1 MTTAMNDILL
11 SNTFSDTKSVVN
23 GTLNY
28 IKRFGNKD
36 FSKSVYT
43 TQAKKAVEV
52 LKPETI
58 DIITGSATDFFK
70 KGKIKADTKPE
81 LTKPLTCSDERSNI
95 ANEKMR
101 FIQIMASLSK
111 LIADSKISSIQS
123 NARDYNL
130 RLKAAKQ
137 ACDELA
143 SITTGLYSDLNSN
156 IDFYFAAL
164 DRLREVVFDDLIV
177 DDVVG
182 WNECMDHVDH
192 IRLSIE
198 HLRQFPD
205 SPQNNAKIKHLE
217 SDMEYY
223 KDKASGFEKEFKK
236 NIGKILKYN
245 LYDLR
250 TCEQLIEKTKSVF
263 ENGDRI
269 FKQFMWADSDLDVGK
284 ALHEAEDCISYLN
297 SFQKTFSSIDNS
309 RSSDTIPSRTRWS
322 TSWKIYDYFKTAL
335 IQAGHSM
342 SYVAYLLNVFDV
354 KLHELSEHLS
364 VLLQKENEKHEDKLT
379 YVMALI
385 AKLIDESSRDELE
398 SAAKIR
404 EKLSEAAARDAA
416 KKAKEFAAQERK
428 AEHLQKTMGCIGK
441 IIGAVITVVG
451 VAAAAFTGGA
461 SLALAGVGLGLAVG
475 DEICRAA
482 TGHSFI
488 QDALQMVMKPLLD
501 EMSKIFSHLLA
512 VLGVNGSAQ
521 ELISNILGAV
531 AASVIFIAGMAV
543 AGSAVGKLG
552 GAILQKVGSKLAEQL
567 AEAEVVAA
575 SERSVVQSACST
587 MNNVVKKVWGGIGRA
602 SGMDEEKLAQI
613 STYSQMGM
621 VASGTVNSGIQT
633 GGDILVNNMRLNA
646 AKINAKM
653 QMDASVQ
660 NVLRTMMDNAIEAF
674 RKQNIAVNSII
685 ENMSSM
691 AENLY
696 QTDRYIVESM
706 NSTFA

>member
-1 MTTAMNDILL
+1 MSMAMNDIPLN
-11 SNTFSDTKSVVN
+11 NTFSDTKSGVDS
-23 GTLNY
+23 TLNY

-36 FSKSVYT
+36 ISESIYK

-58 DIITGSATDFFK
+58 ELITESATVFFK
-70 KGKIKADTKPE
+70 KEQIQADTKPE
-81 LTKPLTCSDERSNI
+81 LIKPLNCSDERSNI
-95 ANEKMR
+95 TNEKMR
-101 FIQIMASLSK
+101 FIQIMASLSR
-111 LIADSKISSIQS
+111 LITDSKISSIQS
-123 NARDYNL
+123 NARNYNL
-130 RLKAAKQ
+130 RLKAAKE

-143 SITTGLYSDLNSN
+143 SITTGLYSDLGRN
-156 IDFYFAAL
+156 ITEYYNETL
-164 DRLREVVFDDLIV
+164 WLPVFDEMEMAGIW
-177 DDVVG
+177 DDVHW
-182 WNECMDHVDH
+182 WNKYMDQVDH
-192 IRLSIE
+192 IRLRIE
-198 HLRQFPD
+198 QLRQFPD
-205 SPQNNAKIKHLE
+205 TPQNNATIEELE
-217 SDMEYY
+217 FEMKNY
-223 KDKASGFEKEFKK
+223 KDRASCFEKQFEYDIGMKFKRQ
-236 NIGKILKYN
+236 L
-245 LYDLR
+245 DALR
-250 TCEQLIEKTKSVF
+250 TCESLIEKTKSVF
-263 ENGDRI
+263 ENGERI
-269 FKQFMWADSDLDVGK
+269 FKQFLWADSDLDAGNN
-284 ALHEAEDCISYLN
+284 ALRETEDCISYL
-297 SFQKTFSSIDNS
+297 KTFLSIDNF
-309 RSSDTIPSRTRWS
+309 RSPKPEGGWAISDH
-322 TSWKIYDYFKTAL
+322 IYTAFR
-335 IQAGHSM
+335 QAANSM
-342 SYVAYLLNVFDV
+342 NNVNDLLHDFDV
-354 KLHELSEHLS
+354 KLHILSEHLL

-385 AKLIDESSRDELE
+385 AKLIDENSRDELE
-398 SAAKIR
+398 SAAKVR
-404 EKLSEAAARDAA
+404 EKLSEAAARDAT

-488 QDALQMVMKPLLD
+488 QDTLQMVMKPLLN

-512 VLGVNGSAQ
+512 LLGVNGSAQ
-521 ELISNILGAV
+521 ELIANILGAV

-575 SERSVVQSACST
+575 SERSVIQSACST

-633 GGDILVNNMRLNA
+633 GGDILVSNMRLNA

-674 RKQNIAVNSII
+674 RKQNLAVNSII